1 MVATPEELMTGYS
14 AYRYR
19 QQKADEITLETVDGQ
34 ALVAGQV
41 VTMCIVATDIQGN
54 RRVSDPIEN
63 IRVYDMPTLTFRQ
76 DSFLVAKNADLKRLF
91 IVTDSFGNSLA
102 KEFVIEGEWEVG
114 HTVQVTVIAT
124 DDADNRLEQTFE
136 LTIVE

>member
-1 MVATPEELMTGYS
+1 
-14 AYRYR
+14 
-19 QQKADEITLETVDGQ
+19 
-34 ALVAGQV
+34 
-41 VTMCIVATDIQGN
+41 MCIVATDIQGN